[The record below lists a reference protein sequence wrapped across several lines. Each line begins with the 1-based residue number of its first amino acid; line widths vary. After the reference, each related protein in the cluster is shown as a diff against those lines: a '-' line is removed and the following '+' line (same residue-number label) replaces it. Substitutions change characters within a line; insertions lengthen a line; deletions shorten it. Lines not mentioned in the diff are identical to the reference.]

1 MDYYDIDYYDILN
14 LNDDCSSDEIKKQY
28 RILSKKYHPD
38 KNNGD
43 DTDFKKINEAYET
56 LSNDESRKEYNI
68 KRIFKNIDFTNEEYK
83 LLFSYYDKFI
93 NSKEYRLMKLLYNS
107 IPEHVK
113 NTIWDKFKKSNLK
126 QIVPKNKSINIELLH
141 ENITIHLGVLKE
153 NKIYYKFY
161 LLLIETKYGIIPL
174 GIREYE
180 TIYINNINCIL
191 TIKFFIRD
199 KYNDNR

>member
-1 MDYYDIDYYDILN
+1 MDYYDILN
-14 LNDDCSSDEIKKQY
+14 LNDDCSSYEIKKQY

-43 DTDFKKINEAYET
+43 DTEFKKINEAYET

>member
-1 MDYYDIDYYDILN
+1 MDYYDILN

>member
-1 MDYYDIDYYDILN
+1 MDYYDILN

-28 RILSKKYHPD
+28 LILSKKYHHD

>member
-1 MDYYDIDYYDILN
+1 MDYYDIFN

-141 ENITIHLGVLKE
+141 ENTTIHLGVLKG
-153 NKIYYKFY
+153 NKLYYKFY

>member
-1 MDYYDIDYYDILN
+1 MDYYDILN

-126 QIVPKNKSINIELLH
+126 NCQEIEDRGFFIGLPTQILDKNKI
-141 ENITIHLGVLKE
+141 
-153 NKIYYKFY
+153 NKITN
-161 LLLIETKYGIIPL
+161 LLLNV
-174 GIREYE
+174 
-180 TIYINNINCIL
+180 NN
-191 TIKFFIRD
+191 F
-199 KYNDNR
+199 

>member
-1 MDYYDIDYYDILN
+1 MDYYDILN

-68 KRIFKNIDFTNEEYK
+68 KRIFKNIEFTNEEYK

-141 ENITIHLGVLKE
+141 ENTTIHLGVLKG
-153 NKIYYKFY
+153 NKLYYKFY

>member
-1 MDYYDIDYYDILN
+1 MDYYDIFN

>member
-1 MDYYDIDYYDILN
+1 MDYYDILN

-43 DTDFKKINEAYET
+43 DTDIKKINEAYET

>member
-1 MDYYDIDYYDILN
+1 MDYYDILN

-43 DTDFKKINEAYET
+43 DTEFKKINEAYET

>member
-1 MDYYDIDYYDILN
+1 MDYYDILN

-126 QIVPKNKSINIELLH
+126 QIVPKNKSINIELLN

>member
-1 MDYYDIDYYDILN
+1 MDYYDILN

-68 KRIFKNIDFTNEEYK
+68 KRIFKNIEFTNEEYK

-141 ENITIHLGVLKE
+141 ENMTIHLGVLKE

>member
-1 MDYYDIDYYDILN
+1 MMTVLQMKLKNNIVFSPKNIT
-14 LNDDCSSDEIKKQY
+14 
-28 RILSKKYHPD
+28 RI

-113 NTIWDKFKKSNLK
+113 NTIWDKFKKSN
-126 QIVPKNKSINIELLH
+126 
-141 ENITIHLGVLKE
+141 
-153 NKIYYKFY
+153 YW
-161 LLLIETKYGIIPL
+161 
-174 GIREYE
+174 
-180 TIYINNINCIL
+180 
-191 TIKFFIRD
+191 
-199 KYNDNR
+199 

>member
-1 MDYYDIDYYDILN
+1 MDYYDILN

-28 RILSKKYHPD
+28 RILSKKYHTD

-43 DTDFKKINEAYET
+43 DTEFKKINEAYET

>member
-1 MDYYDIDYYDILN
+1 MDYYDILN

-43 DTDFKKINEAYET
+43 DTEFKKINEAYET

-68 KRIFKNIDFTNEEYK
+68 KRIFKNIEFTNEEYK

-141 ENITIHLGVLKE
+141 ENTTIHLGVLKG
-153 NKIYYKFY
+153 NKLYYKFY

>member
-1 MDYYDIDYYDILN
+1 MDYYDILN

-43 DTDFKKINEAYET
+43 DTEFKKINEAYET

-68 KRIFKNIDFTNEEYK
+68 KRIFKNIEFTNEEYK
-83 LLFSYYDKFI
+83 LLFSYYEKFI

-141 ENITIHLGVLKE
+141 ENTTIHLGVLKG
-153 NKIYYKFY
+153 NKLYYKFY